1 MRRERDQKGVEQELV
16 GLSVG
21 DGFKF
26 GCGFTLAL
34 VIGILAG
41 LVVLTGFM
49 AVGVFLG
56 IKLPLVG

>member
-1 MRRERDQKGVEQELV
+1 MAEYDVKGVDQELV
-16 GLSVG
+16 GLTVS

-34 VIGILAG
+34 AIGLLTA
-41 LVVLTGFM
+41 LVVVTGFM

-56 IKLPLVG
+56 VRLPLLG